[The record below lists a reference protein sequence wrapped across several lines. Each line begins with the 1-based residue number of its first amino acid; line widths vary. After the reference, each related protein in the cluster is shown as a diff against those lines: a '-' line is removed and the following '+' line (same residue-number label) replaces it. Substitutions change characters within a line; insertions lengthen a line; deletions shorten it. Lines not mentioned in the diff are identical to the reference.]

1 MLPFW
6 LLEYIIALCRLIIV
20 TSPSTYATYS
30 LILLQPCVCPLSK
43 PIFKSIP
50 LSQTLQD
57 SQSPP
62 PFCNRRRKK
71 NNLQTKMKNSNS
83 NTKLILL
90 HPYIQKQGTSNRL
103 WLLAFVSFFTIAFLL
118 TLIYT
123 RESISLK
130 TTSGSAATMATKSAS
145 SVSVGFGNPP
155 LPTTVINT
163 LLLYASRSNDS
174 YHMTHSELKR
184 ISDVI
189 RKCSSPCNFLV
200 FGLTQETLLWKALNH
215 NGRTVFIDENRY
227 YAAYFEELHPEID
240 VFDVQYTTKIRETK
254 ELIASAKEQIRN
266 ECKPVQN
273 LLFSECKL
281 GINDLPNHVYEVDW
295 DVILIDGPRG
305 DGPDG
310 PGRMSPIFTA
320 GVLARSKKGGN
331 PKTHIFV
338 HDYYRHVER
347 MCGDEFLCK
356 ENLVEFNDMLA
367 HFVLEKMDENSFEFC
382 RTNNAS
388 SRASASS

>member
-1 MLPFW
+1 
-6 LLEYIIALCRLIIV
+6 
-20 TSPSTYATYS
+20 
-30 LILLQPCVCPLSK
+30 
-43 PIFKSIP
+43 
-50 LSQTLQD
+50 
-57 SQSPP
+57 
-62 PFCNRRRKK
+62 
-71 NNLQTKMKNSNS
+71 MKNSNS

-90 HPYIQKQGTSNRL
+90 HPYIQKQGSSNRL

-123 RESISLK
+123 RESITGKPAAVS
-130 TTSGSAATMATKSAS
+130 TTVIGLAVGSSSGS
-145 SVSVGFGNPP
+145 VIVGQP

-163 LLLYASRSNDS
+163 LLHYASKNNES
-174 YHMTHSELKR
+174 YHMTYSELKP
-184 ISDVI
+184 ISDVL

-200 FGLTQETLLWKALNH
+200 FGLTQETLLWKSLNH

-227 YAAYFEELHPEID
+227 YAAYYEELHPEID
-240 VFDVQYTTKIRETK
+240 AFDVQYTTKISETR
-254 ELIASAKEQIRN
+254 ELIASAREQIKN
-266 ECKPVQN
+266 ECRPVQN

-310 PGRMSPIFTA
+310 PGRMQPIFTS

-338 HDYYRHVER
+338 HDYYRDEEK
-347 MCGDEFLCK
+347 MPGEEFLCK
-356 ENLVEFNDMLA
+356 ENMVEYNDTLA
-367 HFVLEKMDENSFEFC
+367 HFVVERREENSFEYC
-382 RTNNAS
+382 RKKNNNTLAKDS
-388 SRASASS
+388 